1 MQRRDA
7 LLSLGALLA
16 APRASLRARQQP
28 GSEQFDALMES
39 AGVPS
44 FAMVR
49 VQGGR
54 VTHLTRGVR
63 RKGDPAP
70 TSPETVYAAAS
81 LSKVVFAYAFLGLVH
96 EGVLSLDRPVA
107 EYLDLP
113 NPTDPRARTI
123 TARHLL
129 SHSSG
134 WRNWRNSATDSL
146 VATFDPGT
154 RWLYSGEGY
163 YLLQRIMEKVT
174 GKAMSL
180 VCRERVFE
188 PLGMTRSS
196 LAGLEALDP
205 HMASGHN
212 VDGEPR
218 PPFGRPTQL
227 ELRRQM
233 TARGLTTEH
242 ARVEDAE
249 AAMRVAE
256 PALPVLP
263 NFLAPNAA
271 ASLVTTSAD
280 FGKFLAHVL
289 QAPRL
294 GGMPAAIATQMF
306 APQVR
311 RNAAIQWGLG
321 VGLETIGGRNV
332 GWQWGDNPGFKNFV
346 YIDLSG
352 GDAAAIFTNG
362 DRGARI
368 YERVLRTMT
377 GIDHPAFI
385 FV

>member
-1 MQRRDA
+1 
-7 LLSLGALLA
+7 
-16 APRASLRARQQP
+16 
-28 GSEQFDALMES
+28 
-39 AGVPS
+39 
-44 FAMVR
+44 
-49 VQGGR
+49 
-54 VTHLTRGVR
+54 
-63 RKGDPAP
+63 
-70 TSPETVYAAAS
+70 
-81 LSKVVFAYAFLGLVH
+81 
-96 EGVLSLDRPVA
+96 
-107 EYLDLP
+107 
-113 NPTDPRARTI
+113 
-123 TARHLL
+123 
-129 SHSSG
+129 
-134 WRNWRNSATDSL
+134 
-146 VATFDPGT
+146 
-154 RWLYSGEGY
+154 
-163 YLLQRIMEKVT
+163 
-174 GKAMSL
+174 
-180 VCRERVFE
+180 
-188 PLGMTRSS
+188 
-196 LAGLEALDP
+196 
-205 HMASGHN
+205 
-212 VDGEPR
+212 
-218 PPFGRPTQL
+218 
-227 ELRRQM
+227 
-233 TARGLTTEH
+233 
-242 ARVEDAE
+242 
-249 AAMRVAE
+249 MRVAE

-311 RNAAIQWGLG
+311 RNAAVHWGLG